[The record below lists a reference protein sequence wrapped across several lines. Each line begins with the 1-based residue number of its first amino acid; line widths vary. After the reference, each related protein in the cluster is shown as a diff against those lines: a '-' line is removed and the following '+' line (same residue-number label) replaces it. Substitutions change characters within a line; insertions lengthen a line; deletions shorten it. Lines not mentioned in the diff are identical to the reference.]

1 MSSPG
6 GADEDEL
13 PYAAQYAVSGR
24 SKCKACKQSI
34 EKGKLRIGTRVV
46 IHDHSSLQWKCW
58 PCWKVP
64 RNLQTLE
71 DIEGFQA
78 LEQADRDG
86 IRQRVSQRDAS
97 QKVTSRKR
105 AGIGQSTLSAW
116 AGVTPPSAPARA
128 RAASTSSG
136 GGGGAAAAAGG
147 GASAGPGKPP
157 EFAEFQQLCDK
168 IEAKSG
174 YLDKTAV
181 VRAALPEWGDA
192 HLLLLVRMLLPANDK
207 RLYNLKDKGL
217 VKVLSRVFGADA
229 GAMSDH
235 LDSCGDVSLTAAKYF
250 SAKGGAK
257 FSSGSGGGKGPILL
271 EEVDT
276 LLDELSVL
284 TKEDEQVAAFSRFIR
299 DGRAQPPDLKWLCRL
314 IKKDL
319 RTKCKDKHVLEAV
332 HPQAYSMFKQNND
345 LALIVGEVLSH
356 GAAAAGGGAGS
367 DGGARASKK
376 LRAGIALQQPIKPML
391 ANPLKDL
398 NAVFSKCPDGMYAEI
413 KYDGERVQVHKDGDD
428 CPTPSASRS
437 HLFDS
442 VLAKVG
448 LTELCAL
455 RAQSCTTRARSSRCR
470 RTRSRT
476 SRTTCRR
483 PARARAP
490 SSSTRRSSWWTS
502 RARCSRCAHRLA
514 SQQSSFGS
522 SQQ

>member
-128 RAASTSSG
+128 RTASTSSG

-229 GAMSDH
+229 AAMSDH

-250 SAKGGAK
+250 SAKGGAAK

-276 LLDELSVL
+276 LLDELSAL
-284 TKEDEQVAAFSRFIR
+284 TKEDEQVAAFSRFTR

-345 LALIVGEVLSH
+345 LALVVGEVLSH
-356 GAAAAGGGAGS
+356 GAAAAGGAAGS

-428 CPTPSASRS
+428 CPTPASLRSPILPKWGSLSSRVARAVLYYSRS
-437 HLFDS
+437 LKPVQAHKVAHIKDYLPKACPSAGS
-442 VLAKVG
+442 VILDAEILMVDKQGKMLPV
-448 LTELCAL
+448 
-455 RAQSCTTRARSSRCR
+455 
-470 RTRSRT
+470 
-476 SRTTCRR
+476 R
-483 PARARAP
+483 PSLGPVDRG
-490 SSSTRRSSWWTS
+490 
-502 RARCSRCAHRLA
+502 RLGA
-514 SQQSSFGS
+514 ANNG
-522 SQQ
+522 